1 MILRNKSTRDQ
12 TVSDGADLKTV
23 PPAGLVAVSNETG
36 FQLLTADPLI
46 WVSEQPLIPPA
57 PS

>member
-1 MILRNKSTRDQ
+1 MILRNKSSSEQ
-12 TVSDGADLKTV
+12 TFNDGPTIKTV
-23 PPAGLVAVSNETG
+23 PPAGLVSVNNELG
-36 FQLLTADPLI
+36 FQMLAAAPQV